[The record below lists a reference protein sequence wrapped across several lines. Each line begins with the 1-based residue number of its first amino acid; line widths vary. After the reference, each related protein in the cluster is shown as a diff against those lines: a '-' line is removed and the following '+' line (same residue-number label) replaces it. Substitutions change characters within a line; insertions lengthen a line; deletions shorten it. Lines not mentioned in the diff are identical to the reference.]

1 MTIKQKVRL
10 SNIMMVLVPLLF
22 TAVVIIICLNTSLGS
37 YWHTLEAMY
46 DDENGI
52 QFAQS
57 MFYTYQQELWENNWG
72 SENTEETS
80 SGLRHSDEMN
90 HLERKLSSMGYHS
103 VKERKSSQNRGVD
116 TKNRLT

>member
-80 SGLRHSDEMN
+80 SELRHNDEMN
-90 HLERKLSSMGYHS
+90 HLEHKLSSMGYHFMIE
-103 VKERKSSQNRGVD
+103 KKRKCYLFQFV
-116 TKNRLT
+116 